1 MDKNEF
7 KGGDILANKDGDA
20 YLLLNYKLDDTKYGV
35 IPYADV
41 HILFQDPR
49 RIEPISGYFRLL
61 AGDFKRMDRV
71 TYKQAE
77 RRNAVIQVLYGPKA

>member
-20 YLLLNYKLDDTKYGV
+20 FLLLNFKWDTYETV
-35 IPYADV
+35 AIPYAEV
-41 HILFQDPR
+41 EVLFQDPR
-49 RIEPISGYFRLL
+49 RKEPISGHYRLL
-61 AGDFKRMDRV
+61 AGDFRLLDRV

-77 RRNAVIQVLYGPKA
+77 RRNAVIQVLYGKSS